1 MNVKRTRTREFWL
14 SVHCY
19 KCMTT
24 FATRTVHRRHAANSR
39 RPTVAVSFPY
49 DVDQPCSNLITPCTS
64 ARLRSQSTQ
73 TAFSCNKADAKLHL
87 RPGRVACCPTQGYR
101 HRGLTPLLQPR
112 SRLLRVG

>member
-39 RPTVAVSFPY
+39 RPTVAPGCGRN
-49 DVDQPCSNLITPCTS
+49 PP
-64 ARLRSQSTQ
+64 RRRSLAT
-73 TAFSCNKADAKLHL
+73 
-87 RPGRVACCPTQGYR
+87 RPTQNCISDQGESLVAR
-101 HRGLTPLLQPR
+101 RR
-112 SRLLRVG
+112 AIDIAA